1 MASLSILVI
10 GLGYFGESIARE
22 FAELGHEILGVDN
35 DPEAVQRNI
44 TYLTDTVEMDA
55 TNIDA
60 LRTLNIPSYDIS
72 VVGRGSDL
80 EESVLI
86 TLNLKEL
93 GARHIVCKAQNQ
105 AQKLILERIG
115 AKQIVEPE
123 KDMGKRIAHILS
135 ASINMIDYMDVQD
148 DFSIEE
154 LEVPRGWAGKSLSE
168 LQLPNRYGIQL
179 LLVKSGDK
187 FTISPTT
194 NFVLQANDIIVVFGH
209 KIKMAQFKR

>member
-22 FAELGHEILGVDN
+22 FAELGHETLGVDN

-72 VVGRGSDL
+72 VVGRGSNL

-93 GARHIVCKAQNQ
+93 GARHIVCKAQNK

-135 ASINMIDYMDVQD
+135 ASINMIDYMDVQG

-154 LEVPRGWAGKSLSE
+154 LEVPRGWVEKSLSE

-187 FTISPTT
+187 FTISPAT